1 MDPRIQEFYSCNLLF
16 FRQNDCPI
24 EDWINLAENVTTS
37 SIKATVGDLSIAS
50 DWSHLVQDALSVIIN
65 EEKHPNPEDCDG
77 VDYKEIY
84 KYIDDIMNG
93 ELPKDVNET
102 TAEKILQMMS
112 ELRENGLI
120 AKGMI
125 LCLKSLMFYIKLK
138 LILNLEIALCFC
150 FPGLMKD
157 EMSTL
162 ERYTSRDILALNL
175 KFQKQTPE
183 EGMKNL
189 CDLGKVN
196 PLRISSTFYT
206 KKSILKE

>member
-1 MDPRIQEFYSCNLLF
+1 MSGLIRPCLSLSDLIIIHINLIF

-24 EDWINLAENVTTS
+24 EDWINLAESVTTS
-37 SIKATVGDLSIAS
+37 SIKATVRDLSLAS
-50 DWSHLVQDALSVIIN
+50 DWSHLVQDSLSVIIN

-77 VDYKEIY
+77 IDYKEIY

-125 LCLKSLMFYIKLK
+125 L
-138 LILNLEIALCFC
+138 LCF
-150 FPGLMKD
+150 
-157 EMSTL
+157 T
-162 ERYTSRDILALNL
+162 
-175 KFQKQTPE
+175 
-183 EGMKNL
+183 
-189 CDLGKVN
+189 
-196 PLRISSTFYT
+196 
-206 KKSILKE
+206 

>member
-50 DWSHLVQDALSVIIN
+50 DWSHLVQDSLSVIIN

-125 LCLKSLMFYIKLK
+125 L
-138 LILNLEIALCFC
+138 LCF
-150 FPGLMKD
+150 
-157 EMSTL
+157 T
-162 ERYTSRDILALNL
+162 
-175 KFQKQTPE
+175 
-183 EGMKNL
+183 
-189 CDLGKVN
+189 
-196 PLRISSTFYT
+196 
-206 KKSILKE
+206 